1 MPILR
6 QKYRFYINPVLTI
19 GCRYVTMSVAESIFA
34 LIFSAK
40 EERMRKKILKI
51 AAFCLAVFTGTVF
64 TGSCKYAK
72 KKIKAEELTAV
83 YSFSK
88 NIGESSGDTVHGID
102 NFGAELLKEVVKD
115 KKGVNTLVS
124 PLSAAVCLAMIANG
138 AEGET
143 LGEFENVL
151 GGNIFDINAFLNG
164 IISKND
170 ENVKLADSVWIR
182 NGEVNIEESYLKTVK
197 EVYNSEIY
205 KSDFDAQTV
214 KDVNNWCANK
224 TDGMIPEIIERIE
237 RYDVLYAI
245 NALLFDAKWQNKY
258 EKKNIYKR
266 NFVSY
271 DNVTKS
277 VDMMH
282 SAEDAYLDFGN
293 AQGFL
298 RDYLGGNYS
307 FLGILPN
314 EETDIYDF
322 VGSLTGEKYYNA
334 FKSRKSVR
342 VNAGI
347 PEFTFDYSA
356 NLSSQLQA
364 MGIKKAFDRDEA
376 EFDKMGRTA
385 DDNNLYLGYFLH
397 KTRIELDRN
406 GTKAAAISFGGAKGN
421 DVASQ
426 PEETHTII
434 LNRPFMF
441 GIVDNSTGL
450 PLFLGVVTNI

>member
-1 MPILR
+1 
-6 QKYRFYINPVLTI
+6 
-19 GCRYVTMSVAESIFA
+19 MSTAESIFVS
-34 LIFSAK
+34 IFSAK
-40 EERMRKKILKI
+40 EAVMKKKILKI
-51 AAFCLAVFTGTVF
+51 AAFCMAVFTGAAF

-88 NIGESSGDTVHGID
+88 NIGESSGDTVYGID

-124 PLSAAVCLAMIANG
+124 PLSAAVCLSMIANG

-143 LGEFENVL
+143 LGEFEKVL

-182 NGEVNIEESYLKTVK
+182 NGKVNIEESYLKTVK

-205 KSDFDAQTV
+205 KSDFNDQTV
-214 KDVNNWCANK
+214 KDVNNWCSNK
-224 TDGMIPEIIERIE
+224 TDGMIPEIIERIDGF
-237 RYDVLYAI
+237 DVLYAI

-277 VDMMH
+277 VDIMH
-282 SAEDAYLDFGN
+282 SAEDTYLDFGN

-334 FKSRKSVR
+334 FKNRKSVR

-347 PEFTFDYSA
+347 PEFTFDYSV
-356 NLSSQLQA
+356 NLSSQLQT
-364 MGIKKAFDRDEA
+364 MGIKKAFDCDNA

-385 DDNNLYLGYFLH
+385 DDNNLYLGYFLQ

-421 DVASQ
+421 DVAAQ
-426 PEETHTII
+426 PEETYTII

-441 GIVDNSTGL
+441 GIVDSSTGL